1 MTPFE
6 KASEAK
12 RLLENQLLKIALDDI
27 RSGLV
32 SKLENAPISD
42 VETQHEIALM
52 LQLVRRLKDQLW
64 SYLNEQAMIDAKEK
78 HDSFIQRMRKRAA

>member
-12 RLLENQLLKIALDDI
+12 RLLENQVFRLAMSDI
-27 RSGLV
+27 RMNLL
-32 SKLENAPISD
+32 SKLENTEIAD

-52 LQLVRRLKDQLW
+52 LQLLRRIKDQLW
-64 SYLNEQAMIDAKEK
+64 SYLNEQAMIEAKEK
-78 HDSFIQRMRKRAA
+78 HESFIQKMKGRIA